1 MRKTIKVTE
10 NDAEYEF
17 IPETM
22 IVARMGRS
30 INQQT
35 FFFFRLNF
43 KPFLKNSSCL
53 CHSHFYFYLWSLQL
67 FSYLNGTWKK
77 SPEKFSSIGFLHF
90 HPKQFYKHSHKHK
103 ENCPGW
109 CLTDAETIDWKMK
122 TSVKERGGGGNS
134 HLLMN
139 FILFTVFFSIIGY
152 VSIEYIF

>member
-22 IVARMGRS
+22 IVARIGKC

-35 FFFFRLNF
+35 FFCLSF

-53 CHSHFYFYLWSLQL
+53 CHSHFYFYPWSLQL
-67 FSYLNGTWKK
+67 FFYLSGTWKK

-103 ENCPGW
+103 ENCPRW
-109 CLTDAETIDWKMK
+109 CLADTETIDWKMK
-122 TSVKERGGGGNS
+122 TSVKEQGVRVTTS
-134 HLLMN
+134 WILLS
-139 FILFTVFFSIIGY
+139 LVFFSVINHVFLEY
-152 VSIEYIF
+152 VF